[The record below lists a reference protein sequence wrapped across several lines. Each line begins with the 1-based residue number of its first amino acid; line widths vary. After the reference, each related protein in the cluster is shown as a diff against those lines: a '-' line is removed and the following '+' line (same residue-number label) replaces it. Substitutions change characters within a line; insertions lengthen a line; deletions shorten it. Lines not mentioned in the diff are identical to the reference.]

1 MTGNQFDDAASAEG
15 LLNFFIRALSC
26 GAMTE
31 EEILEA
37 ANLTLEELRSA
48 SFVKI
53 IENRQK
59 AEANYI

>member
-1 MTGNQFDDAASAEG
+1 
-15 LLNFFIRALSC
+15 
-26 GAMTE
+26 MTE